1 MKSIGIYWLN
11 TITTNL
17 PPLLPWRQVKYTKL
31 RRLRSTLK
39 YTGGLSMEVD
49 SRHLT
54 GNLAK
59 VRGASGQQGMV
70 LHFGEIH
77 LCFSSIILGPQN
89 P

>member
-1 MKSIGIYWLN
+1 
-11 TITTNL
+11 
-17 PPLLPWRQVKYTKL
+17 
-31 RRLRSTLK
+31 
-39 YTGGLSMEVD
+39 MEVD